1 MNQNP
6 ELDVFID
13 ELRSA
18 QSECD
23 VIDAELAKLRHDDA
37 SANVRF
43 YSLVDRRRLI
53 GERLIATIERLESAA
68 SHAVH

>member
-6 ELDVFID
+6 ELDLFID

-23 VIDAELAKLRHDDA
+23 VIDAELAKLTPDDA
-37 SANVRF
+37 SANLRF
-43 YSLVDRRRLI
+43 FSLVDRRRLI
-53 GERLIATIERLESAA
+53 GERLIATIERLGSDA
-68 SHAVH
+68 SPATH

>member
-6 ELDVFID
+6 ELDLFID

-23 VIDAELAKLRHDDA
+23 VIDAELAKLTPDDA
-37 SANVRF
+37 SANLTGHL
-43 YSLVDRRRLI
+43 SILEDRPLSPI
-53 GERLIATIERLESAA
+53 KLY
-68 SHAVH
+68 